1 MKQTKVLGDLKI
13 LMRITNCD
21 NLQDCILDYKK
32 LYQLITNATSN
43 KGQPYSINSIKGF
56 IQAIVYSIDHLDF
69 NTPDK
74 VRDFYKDKLDEY
86 KIRSALETKEK
97 KENETILG
105 WNEYLQKVKDT
116 FGTESKE
123 FLISKL
129 YKDVPVRDDLH
140 LKIVEN
146 DLYEEEDT
154 NNYLVIKNNKMVII
168 IKEFKTNNK
177 YDTIKFL
184 LSNDLMKLI
193 QSYMNKNN
201 KTFGDY
207 LFTSNKNTKWVSEM
221 NKKMGL
227 KGSINLFRKMTI
239 SELKN
244 ASAEDILKLNKKMA
258 HSYQSS
264 LNYVRNIKQ
273 YQE

>member
-1 MKQTKVLGDLKI
+1 
-13 LMRITNCD
+13 
-21 NLQDCILDYKK
+21 
-32 LYQLITNATSN
+32 
-43 KGQPYSINSIKGF
+43 
-56 IQAIVYSIDHLDF
+56 
-69 NTPDK
+69 
-74 VRDFYKDKLDEY
+74 
-86 KIRSALETKEK
+86 
-97 KENETILG
+97 
-105 WNEYLQKVKDT
+105 
-116 FGTESKE
+116 
-123 FLISKL
+123 
-129 YKDVPVRDDLH
+129 VRDDLH
-140 LKIVEN
+140 LKIVAN
-146 DLYEEEDT
+146 DLYKGEDT

-184 LSNDLMKLI
+184 LSSELMKLI